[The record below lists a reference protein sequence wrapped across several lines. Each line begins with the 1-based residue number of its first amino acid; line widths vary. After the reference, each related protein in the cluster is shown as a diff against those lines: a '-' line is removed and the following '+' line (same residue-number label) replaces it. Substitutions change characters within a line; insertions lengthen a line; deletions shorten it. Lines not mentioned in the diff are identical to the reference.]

1 MSQNIFELIM
11 PPSSDADIAS
21 IKSKMLILLN
31 YRLNEICGN
40 EKGKVGRIQVM
51 QVLGVSS
58 TEASRI
64 STSKMD
70 SLSIERLIKYLRKVD
85 VKMDANLVIDEQQNG
100 ERKLIGVCIE
110 TVKL

>member
-11 PPSSDADIAS
+11 PPSADADIAS

-51 QVLGVSS
+51 QVLEISS

-70 SLSIERLIKYLRKVD
+70 SLSIERLIKYLRKVG
-85 VKMDANLVIDEQQNG
+85 VKMDANLVIDELQSG

-110 TVKL
+110 TVNL

>member
-11 PPSSDADIAS
+11 RPGVDADIAS
-21 IKSKMLILLN
+21 IKSKMLLLLN

-40 EKGKVGRIQVM
+40 EKGKVNRRQLM
-51 QVLGVSS
+51 QLLDISS

-85 VKMDANLVIDEQQNG
+85 VKMEASLVIDELQSG
-100 ERKLIGVCIE
+100 ERNLIGVCIE
-110 TVKL
+110 TANL

>member
-11 PPSSDADIAS
+11 NPSAEADIAS
-21 IKSKMLILLN
+21 IKSKMLLLLN

-51 QVLGVSS
+51 QVLGISS

-85 VKMDANLVIDEQQNG
+85 VKMDANLVIDEMQNG
-100 ERKLIGVCIE
+100 ERKLIGVCVE

>member
-11 PPSSDADIAS
+11 NPGVEADIAS

-40 EKGKVGRIQVM
+40 EKGKVNRRQLM
-51 QVLGVSS
+51 QVLEISS

-64 STSKMD
+64 STSKTD

-85 VKMDANLVIDEQQNG
+85 VKMDANLVIDELQNG

>member
-11 PPSSDADIAS
+11 NPSADSDIAS
-21 IKSKMLILLN
+21 IKSKMLLLLN

-40 EKGKVGRIQVM
+40 EKGKVVRIQVM
-51 QVLGVSS
+51 QVLEISS

-70 SLSIERLIKYLRKVD
+70 SLSIERLIKYLRKVG
-85 VKMDANLVIDEQQNG
+85 VKMDANLVIDELQSG

-110 TVKL
+110 TVKI

>member
-11 PPSSDADIAS
+11 NPGVEADIAS

-40 EKGKVGRIQVM
+40 EKGKVNRRQLM
-51 QVLGVSS
+51 QVLEISS

-85 VKMDANLVIDEQQNG
+85 VKMDANLVIDELQNG

>member
-11 PPSSDADIAS
+11 NPSADSDIAS
-21 IKSKMLILLN
+21 IKSKMLLLLN

-40 EKGKVGRIQVM
+40 EKGKVDRIQVM
-51 QVLGVSS
+51 QVLEISS

-70 SLSIERLIKYLRKVD
+70 SLSIERLIKYLRKVG
-85 VKMDANLVIDEQQNG
+85 VKMDANLVIDELQSG

-110 TVKL
+110 TVKI